1 MSDELNK
8 FKGDALT
15 PPEIAVKAVDILVKK
30 AGYGFWTTFFLAI
43 LGGFFIGLG
52 AMAATVAGTGGS
64 SLPYGVTKILM
75 GLMFST
81 GLILIIIGGGELFTG
96 NCLMTMAV
104 LHKKVTL
111 VKMLRNWG
119 IAYLGN
125 FVGALLLAGLML
137 LSRQFTFGNGEVGLF
152 ALNIAETKSALAFGS
167 AFGLGILCN
176 VLVCLAVWLSWSAR
190 TVAGKMLA
198 IIPPITVFVAAG
210 FEHSIANM
218 YFIPYAWLIK
228 NFAEPAFFTTIGK
241 TPADFTNL
249 TIRNLFLAN
258 LLPVTLGNIIGGG
271 LIIGGIY
278 WFVYLR
284 KDKKKST

>member
-1 MSDELNK
+1 MSNALKK

-15 PPEIAVKAVDILVKK
+15 PPEIAVKAVEILVKK
-30 AGYGFWTTFFLAI
+30 AGYGFWTTFFLGI

-52 AMAATVAGTGGS
+52 AMVATVAGTGGS

-81 GLILIIIGGGELFTG
+81 GLILIIVGGGELFTG

-119 IAYLGN
+119 IVYLGN

-152 ALNIAETKSALAFGS
+152 ALNIAETKSSLAFGS
-167 AFGLGILCN
+167 AIGLGILCN

-190 TVAGKMLA
+190 TVAGKILA

-218 YFIPYAWLIK
+218 YFIPYAWFVK
-228 NFAEPAFFTTIGK
+228 NFADPGLFITIGK

-249 TIRNLFLAN
+249 TIRNFFLAN